1 MSLSRQEIE
10 ATINAEKERFNLQ
23 KFPGILPKWF
33 LDNFSKIIMET
44 SQTDVPYRGE
54 IIKGIL
60 HKQVDDL
67 NIFEVGFIV
76 NILLTVPPKYL
87 ATNIEKFLL
96 KKIVLEQIVAEYN
109 SITEKETD
117 RLQRKTMSFAAAQN
131 KNGGSRIIHN

>member
-1 MSLSRQEIE
+1 MNRQEIE

-23 KFPGILPKWF
+23 KFPGVLPKWF

-54 IIKGIL
+54 IVKGIL

-76 NILLTVPPKYL
+76 NILLTVPPKHL
-87 ATNIEKFLL
+87 ATNIEKFLS
-96 KKIVLEQIVAEYN
+96 KKVILEQIVAEYN
-109 SITEKETD
+109 SITQKESE
-117 RLQRKTMSFAAAQN
+117 RLERKTKSYAAAHNQS
-131 KNGGSRIIHN
+131 GGGRIIHN